1 MLTSR
6 QSELATFASAVRESS
21 LKRLR
26 AVPVGAENWRVDP
39 EAMSFADTAQHLIDC
54 DEWLFRA
61 VETGHLARCDGQA
74 HLLDVTRRAREP
86 C

>member
-1 MLTSR
+1 
-6 QSELATFASAVRESS
+6 
-21 LKRLR
+21 
-26 AVPVGAENWRVDP
+26 VGAENWRVDP